1 MKIILVLLDGLGDR
15 SYKALNYRTPLEAA
29 NTPNLDR
36 LAELGGN
43 GLFHPSSIGICF
55 PSETAH
61 FLLFGYDLK
70 KFPGRGLFEAVGE
83 GVSFNKDDVLVL
95 AHISGII
102 WENKRPILTLGRD
115 NIKGTYKEIGR
126 LYSAIGRYE
135 FEGVKVR
142 LQQTRR
148 NDAIL
153 VLNGTVSPYVSDS
166 DPIILGKPISKIVP
180 LSENS
185 EPEKSR
191 QTAKV
196 LNNYLTF
203 CYHRLKNIL
212 IKDLPYRLKPPA
224 EYFLVTQRSGRRI
237 DLTPFQQR
245 WGLNGLMIASG
256 SVYGG
261 LAHEL
266 GIDFQLV
273 RDSDDPEMDL
283 KDRIRSALTNTTHD
297 FIHVHTKIPDE
308 AAHTGDPLYKKNQIS
323 RLDRGLNELVRI
335 VETKKDL
342 LVVVTAD
349 HSTPSISPMIHS
361 GEPVPVIMAGP
372 SVRRD
377 DVRKFSEI
385 HAAKG
390 CLGMLRGDEL
400 MLMILNF
407 SNRGNLD
414 GHQLGSIKRAYL
426 PSDYEPFGLIKT

>member
-1 MKIILVLLDGLGDR
+1 MKVILVLLDGLGDR
-15 SYKALNYRTPLEAA
+15 SYSLMNHRTPLEAA

-43 GLFHPSSIGICF
+43 GLFHPSSLGLCF

-83 GVSFNKDDVLVL
+83 GVSFDNDDVLVL
-95 AHISGII
+95 AHISGVI
-102 WENKRPILTLGRD
+102 WENNIPVLTLGRD
-115 NIKGTYKEIGR
+115 HIKGTFKDIGR
-126 LYSAIGRYE
+126 LYALIDNFKSNGISI
-135 FEGVKVR
+135 R

-153 VLNGTVSPYVSDS
+153 VLNGPVSPYVSDS
-166 DPIILGKPISKIVP
+166 DPIIRGKPISKIVP
-180 LSENS
+180 LNENP

-191 QTAKV
+191 QTAKA
-196 LNNYLTF
+196 LKHYLTF
-203 CYHRLKNIL
+203 CYHQLKHTVIEDQSPVL
-212 IKDLPYRLKPPA
+212 ESPA
-224 EYFLVTQRSGRRI
+224 EYFLVTQRSGRRV
-237 DLTPFQQR
+237 DLPPFQQQ
-245 WGLNGLMIASG
+245 WGLNGLMIASA

-273 RDSDDPEMDL
+273 RDSNDPGMDL
-283 KDRIRSALTNTTHD
+283 KDRIRMALSDTTHD
-297 FIHVHTKIPDE
+297 FIHVHTKVPDE
-308 AAHTGDPLYKKNQIS
+308 AAHAGDPLFKKDQIS
-323 RLDRGLNELVRI
+323 RLDRGLKELVHL
-335 VETKKDL
+335 VETEENL

-349 HSTPSISPMIHS
+349 HSTPSISPMVHS
-361 GEPVPVIMAGP
+361 GEPVPVLIAGP

-377 DVRKFSEI
+377 DVKQFTEI
-385 HAAKG
+385 QAARG
-390 CLGMLRGDEL
+390 CLGMLRSAEL

-414 GHQLGSIKRAYL
+414 GHQLGPIKRVYL
-426 PSDYEPFGLIKT
+426 PSDDDPFELI

>member
-15 SYKALNYRTPLEAA
+15 SYRALNYRTPLEAA

-43 GLFHPSSIGICF
+43 GLFHPSSLGLCF

-70 KFPGRGLFEAVGE
+70 KFPGRGLLEAVGE
-83 GVSFNKDDVLVL
+83 GVSFDNDDVLVL
-95 AHISGII
+95 AHISGVI
-102 WENKRPILTLGRD
+102 WRNNIPVLTLGRD
-115 NIKGTYKEIGR
+115 HIKGTFKDIGR
-126 LYSAIGRYE
+126 LYALIGN
-135 FEGVKVR
+135 FKSDGISIR

-153 VLNGTVSPYVSDS
+153 VLNGPVSPYISDS
-166 DPIILGKPISKIVP
+166 DPIIREKPISKIVP
-180 LSENS
+180 LADNP
-185 EPEKSR
+185 EPEKSI
-191 QTAKV
+191 QTSEA
-196 LNNYLTF
+196 LNHYLTF
-203 CYHRLKNIL
+203 CYHQLKKTE
-212 IKDLPYRLKPPA
+212 IKYPSHVLKPPA

-237 DLTPFQQR
+237 HLPPFQQR
-245 WGLNGLMIASG
+245 WGLNGLMIASA

-273 RDSDDPEMDL
+273 RDSDDPGMDL
-283 KDRIRSALTNTTHD
+283 KDRIRLALSDTTHD
-297 FIHVHTKIPDE
+297 FIHVHTKVPDE
-308 AAHTGDPLYKKNQIS
+308 AAHTGDPLFKKDQIS
-323 RLDRGLNELVRI
+323 RLDLGLKELVQL
-335 VETKKDL
+335 VETEEDL
-342 LVVVTAD
+342 MIVVTAD
-349 HSTPSISPMIHS
+349 HSTPSISPMVHS

-377 DVRKFSEI
+377 DVEQFSEI
-385 HAAKG
+385 QAARG
-390 CLGMLRGDEL
+390 CLGMLRGAEL

-414 GHQLGSIKRAYL
+414 GHQLGPIKRAYL
-426 PSDYEPFGLIKT
+426 PSDDEPFELI

>member
-1 MKIILVLLDGLGDR
+1 MKVILVLLDGLGDR
-15 SYKALNYRTPLEAA
+15 SYSVLNYRTPLDAA

-43 GLFHPSSIGICF
+43 GLFHPSSSGLCF

-83 GVSFNKDDVLVL
+83 GVAFENNDVLVL
-95 AHISGII
+95 AHLSGVI
-102 WENKRPILTLGRD
+102 WENSRPVLTLGRD
-115 NIKGTYKEIGR
+115 SIKGSFKDIGR
-126 LYSAIGRYE
+126 LYSLISN
-135 FEGVKVR
+135 FESDGISIR

-153 VLNGTVSPYVSDS
+153 VLNGPVSPYVSDS
-166 DPIILGKPISKIVP
+166 DPIVLGKPISKIVP
-180 LSENS
+180 LSDNP
-185 EPEKSR
+185 EPEKSN
-191 QTAKV
+191 QTAKA

-203 CYHRLKNIL
+203 CYHQLKNSVIR
-212 IKDLPYRLKPPA
+212 DLSNGLKLPA
-224 EYFLVTQRSGRRI
+224 KYFLVTQRSGRRVK
-237 DLTPFQQR
+237 LPPFQQR
-245 WGLNGLMIASG
+245 WGLNGLMMASA

-266 GIDFQLV
+266 GIDYQSV
-273 RDSDDPEMDL
+273 QDSDDPGMDL
-283 KDRIRSALTNTTHD
+283 KDRIRLALSDTTHD
-297 FIHVHTKIPDE
+297 YIHVHTKVPDE
-308 AAHTGDPLYKKNQIS
+308 AAHIGDPLYKKDQIS
-323 RLDRGLNELVRI
+323 SLDRGLKALVQV
-335 VETKKDL
+335 VEKERDL

-377 DVRKFSEI
+377 DVRSFSEI
-385 HAAKG
+385 HAASG
-390 CLGMLRGDEL
+390 CLGMLRGAEL

-407 SNRGNLD
+407 SNRGNLY
-414 GHQLGSIKRAYL
+414 GHQLGPINRDYL
-426 PSDYEPFGLIKT
+426 PTAYDPFELF